1 MDGPPFGRGLRD
13 VSRVHIRKA
22 CPPNTFAFV
31 NAGIASYTPAHLA
44 PLWNDANVRHPLLHI
59 ETDATLPTHVDV
71 AVIGGGAA
79 GVATAYELNRLGKR
93 VAVFEKGRI
102 AAEQSS
108 RNWGWCRTL
117 GRDLRELGMA
127 KLSVQRWSE
136 LSSEI
141 GADVGFRE
149 TGITFVT
156 RSEEELAGWQDWFAF
171 ARRSGVAAQMLSRE
185 QANALYSGH
194 GAPWI
199 GGVRTFHDG
208 YADPACAIPLLA
220 RHARA
225 QGVTILQRCAVNDLY
240 IEAGR
245 LAGIETERGRVRA
258 DAVVIAAGA
267 WSSLFCLKQKVV
279 LPVLNVH
286 SSASK
291 SKGDIRLSFEGP
303 LKAPEFSLRE
313 RADGGYTLAKSGRGT
328 VHVVPNSLRYAN
340 RFKGLYASRRASIKV
355 KFGAEFFRRFGTSS
369 ATCIWAARRSN
380 ARASSIPSRTFRLS
394 TRLTMPRARSF
405 RSSTPPP
412 SISRGA
418 VRSTTRRMA
427 FPSYPNAA
435 DSLGST
441 CAPDSADT
449 ASAVRSE
456 QDGCLPD

>member
-1 MDGPPFGRGLRD
+1 
-13 VSRVHIRKA
+13 
-22 CPPNTFAFV
+22 
-31 NAGIASYTPAHLA
+31 
-44 PLWNDANVRHPLLHI
+44 VRQPLLQI
-59 ETDATLPTHVDV
+59 ETDAVLPSHLDV

-136 LSSEI
+136 MSAEI

-156 RSEEELAGWQDWFAF
+156 RSEEELKGWQEWFAF
-171 ARRSGVAAQMLSRE
+171 AKRSGVGAEMLSRE
-185 QANALYSGH
+185 QANNLYAGQ

-199 GGVRTFHDG
+199 GGVRTFNDG

-220 RHARA
+220 RHARSK
-225 QGVTILQRCAVNDLY
+225 GVSILQHCAVNDLY
-240 IEAGR
+240 FEGGK

-291 SKGDIRLSFEGP
+291 SKSDIRLSFEGP
-303 LKAPEFSLRE
+303 LKAPEFALRE

-328 VHVVPNSLRYAN
+328 VHVVPNSFRYGN
-340 RFKGLYASRRASIKV
+340 RFKGLYASRRKNIKV
-355 KFGAEFFRRFGTSS
+355 SFGSEFFRQLWDEFGYLHLGRSPFVHNRILDPAPDLELVHSAYQAAGKIFPQFSPSEMDLAWGGAIDNTPDGIPVVSECSGQPGLFLCTGFSGHGFSS
-369 ATCIWAARRSN
+369 
-380 ARASSIPSRTFRLS
+380 
-394 TRLTMPRARSF
+394 
-405 RSSTPPP
+405 
-412 SISRGA
+412 
-418 VRSTTRRMA
+418 
-427 FPSYPNAA
+427 
-435 DSLGST
+435 SLGAGRMLAQLIAQGRMTKDLEHLSHDRFLT
-441 CAPDSADT
+441 GEALAPNIIY
-449 ASAVRSE
+449 
-456 QDGCLPD
+456 